1 MPRDA
6 KRPSAIRLWLRR
18 RRTLVRPALVGLA
31 GLALLGGVVLGIA
44 ALDPAGRLRAIA
56 EDAAQLAARAGLTV
70 DEVMV
75 EGRGHTPLELVRAAL
90 GVERGDPIL
99 GLSLAA
105 ARERLEALP
114 WVERAHVERRL
125 PATLLVRL
133 TERRPFAIWQNDGQF
148 AIVDRAGVVIA
159 TDRLDAYGNLPLIV
173 GAGAARHAAPMLDLL
188 AAVPAVRDRTLAL
201 VRVAD
206 RRWNLRLASGADAL
220 LPEGHEQAALARL
233 AELHHQH
240 ALLDRP
246 LAALDLRLPD
256 RLVLRPLP
264 GPEPATTAPAARDRG
279 SRRG

>member
-1 MPRDA
+1 MPRDG

-31 GLALLGGVVLGIA
+31 GLVLIGGVVLGIA
-44 ALDPAGRLRAIA
+44 ALDPAGRLRALA
-56 EDAAQLAARAGLTV
+56 ENTAQLAARAGLTV

-75 EGRGHTPLELVRAAL
+75 EGRARTPLELVRAAL

-220 LPEGHEQAALARL
+220 LPEGHEQAAIARL
-233 AELHHQH
+233 AELHHAH

-264 GPEPATTAPAARDRG
+264 GPEPVTTTPAARDRG

>member
-1 MPRDA
+1 MTRDA
-6 KRPSAIRLWLRR
+6 SRPSALRLWLRR
-18 RRTLVRPALVGLA
+18 RRALLRPALFGL
-31 GLALLGGVVLGIA
+31 GVLALLGGAALGVA
-44 ALDPAGRLRAIA
+44 ALDPAGRLRALA
-56 EDAAQLAARAGLTV
+56 EDAAVLAARAGLTV

-75 EGRGHTPLELVRAAL
+75 EGRANTPLELVRAAL

-99 GLSLAA
+99 GVSLAA

-114 WVERAHVERRL
+114 WVEGAQVERRL
-125 PATLLVRL
+125 PGTLVVRL

-148 AIVDRAGVVIA
+148 SVVDRAGVVIA

-173 GAGAARHAAPMLDLL
+173 GAGAARLAAPMLDLL
-188 AAVPAVRDRTLAL
+188 GTFPAVRERTLAL

-233 AELHHQH
+233 AELHRTH

-246 LAALDLRLPD
+246 LATVDLRLPD
-256 RLVLRPLP
+256 RLVLRPVP
-264 GPEPATTAPAARDRG
+264 GAEPAATTPAARDRG

>member
-1 MPRDA
+1 MPRDG

-18 RRTLVRPALVGLA
+18 RRTLVRPALIGLA
-31 GLALLGGVVLGIA
+31 GLVLIGGVVLGIA
-44 ALDPAGRLRAIA
+44 ALDPAGRLRALA
-56 EDAAQLAARAGLTV
+56 ENTAQLAARAGLTV

-75 EGRGHTPLELVRAAL
+75 EGRAHTPLELVRAAL

-148 AIVDRAGVVIA
+148 AIVDRAGTVIA
-159 TDRLDAYGNLPLIV
+159 TDRLDVYGNLPLIV

-220 LPEGHEQAALARL
+220 LPEGHEQAAIARL
-233 AELHHQH
+233 AELHQAH

-264 GPEPATTAPAARDRG
+264 APEPVTTTPAARDRG